1 MTDADVRAYVQDRLP
16 DLQPVEVERLPEGN
30 LNHVWRVQGA
40 ERSVVVKHAPPHVAA
55 DPDVPLDPSRVLVEA
70 QCLTALESGG
80 RLSNVAGAA
89 VQGPRVL
96 DLNAEVHVLIM
107 EDLGARPTLSRWIRG
122 NDEKIV
128 RERGPDIGQN
138 LGRFIGRLHAATH
151 DASVYAEGFVNRPM
165 QETRHA
171 VQYQGVAD
179 MLTRGGVEDAEA
191 LGARAVQL
199 GETLLEPGCCLTM
212 GDLWPPSVLV
222 GTETLYLID
231 WELAH
236 YGRPLQDVAHFL
248 AHLWMQA
255 HRAPSDDVSAAVQQ
269 LRDAFVTGYIEAVG
283 EAREALW
290 TPQEQR
296 DAAIHFGAEI
306 LVRAVGPFQD
316 NYLYDGLDPDHPAV
330 QAAVETAAQHLRAPD
345 ECTLIAG

>member
-1 MTDADVRAYVQDRLP
+1 MTDADVRAYVQERLP

-30 LNHVWRVQGA
+30 LNHVWRVRGA
-40 ERSVVVKHAPPHVAA
+40 ERSVVVKHAPPHIAA

-70 QCLTALESGG
+70 QCLTALGTGG
-80 RLSNVAGAA
+80 RLSDVAGSA
-89 VQGPRVL
+89 VQVPRPL
-96 DLNAEVHVLIM
+96 DVNEAAHVLIM
-107 EDLGARPTLSRWIRG
+107 EDVGPRPTLNRWLQDG
-122 NDEKIV
+122 DV
-128 RERGPDIGQN
+128 ATPRERAPDLGRR
-138 LGRFIGRLHAATH
+138 LGRFLGRLHAATH
-151 DASVYAEGFVNRPM
+151 DDPTVAEAFVNRPM

-171 VQYQGVAD
+171 VQYQGVTD
-179 MLTRGGVEDAEA
+179 MLRRGGVDDAET
-191 LGARAVQL
+191 LGARAERL
-199 GETLLEPGCCLTM
+199 GEALLEPGCCLTM
-212 GDLWPPSVLV
+212 GDLWPRSVLV

-255 HRAPSDDVSAAVQQ
+255 HRASSDSVSVAVQR

-306 LVRAVGPFQD
+306 LVRAVGPFQEGD
-316 NYLYDGLDPDHPAV
+316 LYEGLAPDHEAV
-330 QAAVETAAQHLRAPD
+330 QAAVETAAEHLRSPD
-345 ECTLIAG
+345 EQSLIGG